1 MKLSARLETILS
13 LIDPCR
19 CLADI
24 GCDHAFVPIEAVRR
38 GLADA
43 AIASDIGKGP
53 LEGAKKHIE
62 EAGLSGKIDLRL
74 ADGLKGTSAG
84 EADTI
89 VITGMGGMLL
99 RSILEDGADVIKDA
113 TLILSPQSD
122 EELVR
127 DYLVHA
133 LGRAILAEKCIIDE
147 GKPYFIIKSGP
158 GKCEPKYSDFELAY
172 GRDDT
177 FDADSLII
185 RRNLIEK
192 KIYKLREIKKQL
204 EHISSDCAD
213 SRRTEITDE
222 LRRLEDEGL

>member
-1 MKLSARLETILS
+1 MKLSTRLETILS

-19 CLADI
+19 RLADI

-38 GLADA
+38 GLADT

-53 LEGAKKHIE
+53 LEGAAKHIK
-62 EAGLSGKIDLRL
+62 EAGLSEKIDLRL
-74 ADGLKGTSAG
+74 ADGLKGIAVG
-84 EADTI
+84 EADVI

-99 RSILEDGADVIKDA
+99 RRILEDGADLIKDA

-122 EELVR
+122 EQLVR
-127 DYLVHA
+127 DYLVNA
-133 LGRAILAEKCIIDE
+133 AGRAILAEKCIIDE
-147 GKPYFIIKSGP
+147 GKPYFIIKAVP
-158 GKCEPKYSDFELAY
+158 GKCGAKYSDFELAY

-177 FDADSLII
+177 FDADSQFI
-185 RRNLIEK
+185 RRRLIEN

-204 EHISSDCAD
+204 ESISSDCAD
-213 SRRTEITDE
+213 SRRTEIADE